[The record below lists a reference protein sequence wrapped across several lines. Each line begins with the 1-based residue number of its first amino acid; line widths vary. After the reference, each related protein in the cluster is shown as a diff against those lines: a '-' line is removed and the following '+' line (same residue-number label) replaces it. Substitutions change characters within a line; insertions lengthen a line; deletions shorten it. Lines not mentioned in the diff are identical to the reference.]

1 VKVAASPASTAQHS
15 PTHNEPIYPDSQR
28 ILIVDDHAL
37 NRMVAS
43 ATILQQMPNALIDEA
58 KNGTEAVAKMSS
70 NVYDIVLMDLVMP
83 DMSGVDVVRKIRKD
97 CPAPFCN
104 VQVAAF
110 TANLAEDAIQECRS
124 VGMQDILSK
133 PLNKES
139 LFQVIRQAT

>member
-1 VKVAASPASTAQHS
+1 VKVAASPTNTTANT
-15 PTHNEPIYPDSQR
+15 PNEAFYPESRR

-70 NVYDIVLMDLVMP
+70 NVYDVVLMDLVMP
-83 DMSGVDVVRKIRKD
+83 DMSGVDVVRKIRQD
-97 CPAPFCN
+97 CPAPFCD
-104 VQVAAF
+104 VRVAAF

-124 VGMQDILSK
+124 VGMEDILSK

-139 LFQVIRQAT
+139 LFQVIRQAG